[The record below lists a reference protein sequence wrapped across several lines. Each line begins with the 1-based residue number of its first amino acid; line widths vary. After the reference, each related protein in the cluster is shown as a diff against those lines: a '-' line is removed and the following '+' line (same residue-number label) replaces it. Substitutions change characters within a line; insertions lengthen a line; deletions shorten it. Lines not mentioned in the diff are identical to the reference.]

1 MLEMLELG
9 FMQRALVAGALAGAV
24 APLVGTFVVQRRLS
38 LIGDGLGHIAFA
50 GVGAAIFFGLPPL
63 ALALAFCL
71 AGALGV
77 ERMRR
82 RSPEEADMALA
93 FFFYV
98 AIAGGVVLTTLA
110 GSFNA
115 GLLGVLFGQVLT
127 VSRAELMGL
136 AAVGAGVLSGV
147 AVLYRGLLAA
157 ALDEDAAEAGGLPV
171 RALNMVLMA
180 LVGATVAVGMRVV
193 GVLLIAALM
202 VLPVA
207 AARMLAGSFRAAV
220 IGSSVTG
227 AAVAV
232 GGIVAAYHADTPP
245 AATIVLVAA
254 AVVLL
259 AQRARTLRSR
269 PGRRRRVRP
278 PAPST

>member
-1 MLEMLELG
+1 MELLG
-9 FMQRALVAGALAGAV
+9 LDFMQRALVAGALAGAV

-38 LIGDGLGHIAFA
+38 LVGDGLGHIAFA
-50 GVGAAIFFGLPPL
+50 GVGAAAFLGLSPL

-82 RSPEEADMALA
+82 RSPEEGDLALA

-98 AIAGGVVLTTLA
+98 AIAGGVVLTTLG

-127 VSRAELMGL
+127 VSGTELAGL
-136 AAVGAGVLSGV
+136 AAVGV
-147 AVLYRGLLAA
+147 AVLAGVALLYKGLLAT
-157 ALDEDAAEAGGLPV
+157 ALDEEAAEAGGLPV
-171 RALNMVLMA
+171 GAINLVLMA

-207 AARMLAGSFRAAV
+207 AARVLAGSFRAAL
-220 IGSSVTG
+220 IGASLTG

-232 GGIVAAYHADTPP
+232 TGIVAAYYADTPP
-245 AATIVLVAA
+245 SATIVLVAA
-254 AVVLL
+254 TAVLL
-259 AQRARTLRSR
+259 AQWFGRLRARLGDRQHLRSLS
-269 PGRRRRVRP
+269 
-278 PAPST
+278 PSS

>member
-1 MLEMLELG
+1 MLRLG
-9 FMQRALVAGALAGAV
+9 FMQRALVAGALVGAI
-24 APLVGTFVVQRRLS
+24 APLVGTFVVQKRLS
-38 LIGDGLGHIAFA
+38 LVGDGLGHIAFA
-50 GVGAAIFFGLPPL
+50 GVGAAIFFGLPAL

-127 VSRAELMGL
+127 VSEEELIGL
-136 AAVGAGVLSGV
+136 AAVGAAVLAGV
-147 AVLYRGLLAA
+147 AILYKGLVAT

-171 RALNMVLMA
+171 RAINMVLMA

-207 AARMLAGSFRAAV
+207 AARMLAGSFRAAI
-220 IGSSVTG
+220 IGASVTG

-232 GGIVAAYHADTPP
+232 TGIVTAYYADTPP
-245 AATIVLVAA
+245 SATIVLVAA
-254 AVVLL
+254 AAVLL
-259 AQRARTLRSR
+259 AQRARTLQVRLSH
-269 PGRRRRVRP
+269 RRRVRSL
-278 PAPST
+278 APLT